1 MVAVLGAE
9 DGSGGRHSRPL
20 PRPLPAPAPRRVVS
34 MAAGR
39 RREGWTVLA
48 LPTGWTVRH
57 LPSAPRCLEPS
68 DPYITHGCDLKQ
80 ARPGHTEETNRTAP
94 RDEHAPPLTS
104 PEAAASA
111 AANRAPTAAMARS
124 DADRELQCVPV
135 DLDGVLLVLS
145 ACHQPATRGRRRWT
159 VPGAG
164 AVLIQSW
171 RMMVQRKFKTGR

>member
-1 MVAVLGAE
+1 M
-9 DGSGGRHSRPL
+9 
-20 PRPLPAPAPRRVVS
+20 
-34 MAAGR
+34 
-39 RREGWTVLA
+39 A

-94 RDEHAPPLTS
+94 RDDHAPPLTS

-124 DADRELQCVPV
+124 DADCELQCVPA
-135 DLDGVLLVLS
+135 DLDSVPTASLSLDAWTLAIGVLLVLS
-145 ACHQPATRGRRRWT
+145 VRRHERAEVDGSRRRCC
-159 VPGAG
+159 VVS
-164 AVLIQSW
+164 VLADDDAKGIKDGK
-171 RMMVQRKFKTGR
+171 MMVMMVK